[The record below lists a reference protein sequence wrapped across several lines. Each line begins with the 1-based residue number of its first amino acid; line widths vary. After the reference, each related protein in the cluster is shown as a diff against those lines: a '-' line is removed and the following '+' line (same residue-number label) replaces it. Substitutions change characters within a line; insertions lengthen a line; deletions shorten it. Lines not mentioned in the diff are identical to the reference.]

1 MSEGASAVD
10 RGENRAAA
18 RVSVAAG
25 LGVAAVG
32 AFVLCGWALNV
43 ETFKTIYGPI
53 TMKTNMA
60 IGLLLCGVSLAV
72 VRQSPRVAGFCAVA
86 AGLIGGLT
94 LSQHLVGWNLGID
107 ELLFTEAPGAAAT
120 VSPNRMGL
128 TGATCLV
135 LGGVSLYHLRRGD
148 ARGAAVAQALAA
160 VALSIASI
168 PIAGYLYGAEELYG
182 IARYTGIA
190 LHTAIA
196 LILLNAGI
204 LTARATLGPVAVF
217 LDDGPAG
224 TMLRRLAL
232 PIVGIPLALGYLE
245 ISARSAQIVDRG
257 LGIALYA
264 ISLIVVL
271 GGTVWLT
278 AQVIERSDRARRRA
292 ELDRDLLMVSERH
305 ARAEAERASRL
316 KDHFL
321 ATLSHELRTPLNVML
336 GWTRM
341 LELGASPRDHLRI
354 VGLVA
359 KNGRLLARLV
369 EDLLD
374 LSRVTAGQFEISRAP
389 TLLNA
394 VVQSSF
400 EALGPMASGKGV
412 ALAAEL
418 DPEIEPI
425 DADPERLQQIAW
437 NLLSNA
443 VKFTAAGGRIVAR
456 TTRTPDAAVLI
467 ISDTGVGFDQA
478 FAADLFKPFRQAD
491 SSVSREHG
499 GLGLGLSI
507 ARHLAELH
515 NGTLTGTSDGIG
527 HGATFTLTLP
537 RAGSPGPGGPT
548 TVTPAAAASE
558 IGADPVQPLTR
569 R

>member
-1 MSEGASAVD
+1 MSSPAC
-10 RGENRAAA
+10 R
-18 RVSVAAG
+18 
-25 LGVAAVG
+25 
-32 AFVLCGWALNV
+32 C
-43 ETFKTIYGPI
+43 I
-53 TMKTNMA
+53 T
-60 IGLLLCGVSLAV
+60 SLA
-72 VRQSPRVAGFCAVA
+72 
-86 AGLIGGLT
+86 
-94 LSQHLVGWNLGID
+94 
-107 ELLFTEAPGAAAT
+107 AT
-120 VSPNRMGL
+120 RAERPS
-128 TGATCLV
+128 
-135 LGGVSLYHLRRGD
+135 RR
-148 ARGAAVAQALAA
+148 ALAA
-160 VALSIASI
+160 VALSLASI

-190 LHTAIA
+190 LHTALA
-196 LILLNAGI
+196 LILLNVGI

-224 TMLRRLAL
+224 TMLRRLAM

-245 ISARSAQIVDRG
+245 IYARGAEIVDRG

-271 GGTVWLT
+271 GVTVWLT
-278 AQVIERSDRARRRA
+278 AQVIDRSDRARRRA
-292 ELDRDLLMVSERH
+292 ERDRDLLMVSEQH

-321 ATLSHELRTPLNVML
+321 ATMSHELRTPLNVML

-341 LELGASPRDHLRI
+341 LEIGASPQDHVRI
-354 VGLVA
+354 VGLVT

-394 VVQSSF
+394 VVQSSL
-400 EALGPMASGKGV
+400 EALGPMACAKGV
-412 ALAAEL
+412 ELAAEL
-418 DPEIEPI
+418 DPAIEPI
-425 DADPERLQQIAW
+425 DADAQRLQQIAW

-443 VKFTAAGGRIVAR
+443 VKFTPAGGRIVAR
-456 TTRTPDAAVLI
+456 TSWTADAAVLI
-467 ISDTGVGFDQA
+467 VSDTGVGFDRT
-478 FAADLFKPFRQAD
+478 FAPDLFTPFRQAE

-515 NGTLTGTSDGIG
+515 KGTLTGSSDGIG
-527 HGATFTLTLP
+527 RGATFTLTLP
-537 RAGSPGPGGPT
+537 RTMSTGPGEQTSAVGPGT
-548 TVTPAAAASE
+548 KPSDAAA
-558 IGADPVQPLTR
+558 DPLQPVTR